1 MSLDQRVE
9 AIRSRDDFVSFVRS
23 LRSSLGAKGNG
34 SEDRNLESYL
44 EAIAAWV
51 EDMDGYYENRGQP
64 VPQQPDWKVL
74 GEILLAATFYE

>member
-9 AIRSRDDFVSFVRS
+9 AIRSRDEFVSFVRF

-34 SEDRNLESYL
+34 SENRNLESYL

-51 EDMDGYYENRGQP
+51 EDMDGYYQNRGQP

-74 GEILLAATFYE
+74 GEILLAATLYE